1 MKKSNRDYMKSWPLF
16 LGPLFLALLVIVLDQ
31 WSKVEILRLFSEPR
45 GVLTITP
52 FFNLVLVFNK
62 GVSFGLFNNTH
73 VMSDFFALVATAVTV
88 ALILWLSR
96 VKEALSA
103 VALGLLIG
111 GAVGNIIDRLRIGAV
126 VDFLDFHV
134 YDWHWPAFNVA
145 DSAVVVGV
153 ALLLL
158 QSLVF
163 DKKNGHS

>member
-1 MKKSNRDYMKSWPLF
+1 MKHKRDYLKSWPLF
-16 LGPLFLALLVIVLDQ
+16 IGPLFLALLIVVVDQ
-31 WSKVEILRLFSEPR
+31 WTKIEILRLFSEPR
-45 GVLTITP
+45 GVVSVTP
-52 FFNLVLVFNK
+52 FFNLVLVFNQ
-62 GVSFGLFNNTH
+62 GVSFGLFNDNH
-73 VMSDFFALVATAVTV
+73 VGSDIFALLATTVTV
-88 ALILWLSR
+88 ALILWLAQ

-103 VALGLLIG
+103 VGLGLLIG